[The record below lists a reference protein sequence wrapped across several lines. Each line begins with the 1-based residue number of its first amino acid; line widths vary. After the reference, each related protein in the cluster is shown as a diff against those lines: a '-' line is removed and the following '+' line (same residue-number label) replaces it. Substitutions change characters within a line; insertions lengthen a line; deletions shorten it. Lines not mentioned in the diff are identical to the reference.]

1 MQGRHA
7 ANRFRFR
14 EDARGHYESYFQ
26 RANHPTRPLA
36 FWIRYT
42 IFAPKG
48 RSDAAVGE
56 LWAVY
61 FDGELGQIAA
71 AKQVFPWTSCQ
82 FSSSSLNAHI
92 ADAQLTHESLAGSA
106 TGPRH

>member
-1 MQGRHA
+1 MQARNA
-7 ANRFRFR
+7 ANAFRYR
-14 EDARGHYESYFQ
+14 EDSRGHYESYFQ

-42 IFAPKG
+42 VFSPKG
-48 RSDAAVGE
+48 RPEATVGE

-71 AKQVFPWTSCQ
+71 AKQVVPWASCQ
-82 FSSSSLNAHI
+82 FSLGTLNARIGDSSLSP
-92 ADAQLTHESLAGSA
+92 DALSGSA
-106 TGPRH
+106 